1 MLDVSGLFHEE
12 IAAAVQIERE
22 LETEDLVLLSQLRR
36 AMRPASHPGASPA
49 PSIPYVAKPSLFKP
63 GATIA
68 AGR

>member
-1 MLDVSGLFHEE
+1 MLTPNGLFSEE

-22 LETEDLVLLSQLRR
+22 LETEDLVLISQLRR
-36 AMRPASHPGASPA
+36 AVRAAGKAA
-49 PSIPYVAKPSLFKP
+49 KAQPSIPYVAKPSLNKP

>member
-1 MLDVSGLFHEE
+1 MMSQSGLYSEE
-12 IAAAVQIERE
+12 YASSIQIERE

-36 AMRPASHPGASPA
+36 AQRAEKHQILPTRG
-49 PSIPYVAKPSLFKP
+49 SIPYVAKPSLSKP

>member
-1 MLDVSGLFHEE
+1 MLTSSGLFSEE
-12 IAAAVQIERE
+12 VAAAVQIERE

-36 AMRPASHPGASPA
+36 ALRPSGA
-49 PSIPYVAKPSLFKP
+49 PSIPYVAKPSLYKP

>member
-1 MLDVSGLFHEE
+1 MLDISSLFQEE

-36 AMRPASHPGASPA
+36 AQRPASEPA
-49 PSIPYVAKPSLFKP
+49 DTPAIPYVAKPSLFKP

-68 AGR
+68 VGR